1 MIRSKRAEILAA
13 YALMAPFIV
22 VYGVLF
28 VYPTIRMFQLSVT
41 NAPLIG
47 EGAWVGFDNFR
58 RLASE
63 RLFSVAVW
71 NTIYFV
77 ILSVIPITLLSL
89 LVALGVNRLK
99 GWTQSV
105 VLAAFFLP
113 YILPV
118 SVVTQVWQ
126 WILNKDFG
134 DRPICPRAAR
144 WRPAGIGIRTVA
156 SFLPAVAFITVW
168 WQLGF
173 SVLLFIAGLRNI
185 SRDIYEAAE
194 IDGAGR
200 WAQFSRITW
209 PLIWPITVLVFTI
222 QLILELK
229 IVDQVYLLVESR
241 PRCNDRDGPVHLQAG
256 LPAQS
261 RRPGQRR
268 HPPCFFFSSW
278 RSQSCSINCFGRG
291 ARNDRP
297 GRSRTLDPRVGGSRA
312 CVISILSVYSSRW
325 QPLLAI
331 FWAFPLYWGMMT
343 TFKPESEVVRRG
355 SISGRSISRSRTTF
369 TSCSRPRSALVP
381 QFARHL
387 PGGHGPRRNHGGGR
401 RLRHLPARLSRRRL
415 FWWMILASFMIPIPA
430 LTVNHFILIEN

>member
-13 YALMAPFIV
+13 FALMAPFIV

-28 VYPTIRMFQLSVT
+28 IYPTIRMFQLSVT

-77 ILSVIPITLLSL
+77 ILSVVPITLMSL

-105 VLAAFFLP
+105 VLASFFLP

-134 DRPICPRAAR
+134 IAQYVLAPL
-144 WRPAGIGIRTVA
+144 AGGQRVSVFGTVA
-156 SFLPAVAFITVW
+156 SFMPAVALITVW

-229 IVDQVYLLVESR
+229 IFDQVYLLIESR
-241 PRCNDRDGPVHLQAG
+241 PDATMVMVQYIYKQAFQ
-256 LPAQS
+256 L
-261 RRPGQRR
+261 
-268 HPPCFFFSSW
+268 
-278 RSQSCSINCFGRG
+278 
-291 ARNDRP
+291 
-297 GRSRTLDPRVGGSRA
+297 
-312 CVISILSVYSSRW
+312 
-325 QPLLAI
+325 
-331 FWAFPLYWGMMT
+331 
-343 TFKPESEVVRRG
+343 
-355 SISGRSISRSRTTF
+355 
-369 TSCSRPRSALVP
+369 
-381 QFARHL
+381 
-387 PGGHGPRRNHGGGR
+387 NHGGR
-401 RLRHLPARLSRRRL
+401 AAAASAVLFLLIVALSVLQYQLLRARG
-415 FWWMILASFMIPIPA
+415 AK
-430 LTVNHFILIEN
+430 